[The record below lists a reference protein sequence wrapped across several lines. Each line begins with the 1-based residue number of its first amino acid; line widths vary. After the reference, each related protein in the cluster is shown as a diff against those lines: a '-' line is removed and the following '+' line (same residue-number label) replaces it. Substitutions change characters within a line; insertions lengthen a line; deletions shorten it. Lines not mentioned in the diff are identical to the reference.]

1 MKILVISN
9 MYPSRKDPVYGT
21 FVESFVNQLTS
32 LNGEKDTKTVVLKGR
47 SSNSLCKYGKYL
59 IFYIRIIINLIINNY
74 DLIYVHTITYPIPPI
89 RIARLFKILPLVFNV
104 HGGDVITRSKTATKL
119 KHKSIP
125 LLREA
130 KLIVSPSFYFKEIL
144 LKEFDFLCEEKIFV
158 SPSGGI
164 DSSFYNSSISK
175 KQDNTFTVGYV
186 SRIDE
191 AKGWDIFIKA
201 VSILIKNNIGV
212 KAIIAGRGNQTS
224 IMNKMIAELSLNDYI
239 EYIGPIPY
247 NNLPQVYSLLD
258 LFVFPTE
265 LNESLGLVG
274 LEAMACKVPV
284 IGSNIGGL
292 KDYIIPN
299 YNGFF
304 FNVGNYND
312 LANKIITYISL
323 STEEK
328 KIIENNA
335 YKTALTYSSEK
346 TKYDLYSKLNHII

>member
-9 MYPSRKDPVYGT
+9 MYPSQKDPVYGT
-21 FVESFVNQLTS
+21 FVESFVNQLIS
-32 LNGEKDTKTVVLKGR
+32 LNGEKDTKTIVLKGR

-59 IFYIRIIINLIINNY
+59 IFYIRIITNLIINNY

-89 RIARLFKILPLVFNV
+89 RIARLFKKLPLVFNV
-104 HGGDVITRSKTATKL
+104 HGGDVLTRSKTATKL

-125 LLREA
+125 LLKEA
-130 KLIVSPSFYFKEIL
+130 KLIVSPSFYFKEVL
-144 LKEFDFLCEEKIFV
+144 LKEFDFLSEENIFV

-164 DSSFYNSSISK
+164 DSSFYNSSISNK
-175 KQDNTFTVGYV
+175 HNNTFTIGYI

-191 AKGWDIFIKA
+191 AKGWDTFIKA
-201 VSILIKNNIGV
+201 ISILIKYEKDIKV
-212 KAIIAGRGNQTS
+212 IIAGRGKQTTK
-224 IMNKMIAELSLNDYI
+224 MNKMISELSLNNYI
-239 EYIGPIPY
+239 KYLGPIPY
-247 NNLPQVYSLLD
+247 NDLPRVYSQLD
-258 LFVFPTE
+258 LFVFSTE

-274 LEAMACKVPV
+274 LEAMASKVPV

-304 FNVGNYND
+304 FNVGDYND

-328 KIIENNA
+328 KTIENNA
-335 YKTALTYSSEK
+335 YQTALTYSSEK